1 MVKGCEKRVVR
12 LQKPD
17 SRLFEEVFFVLR
29 DDPSALRLARGDI
42 VAEASRLLSEV
53 ALPRSRRHPGRR
65 LPLTAFLLGAALS
78 AAVILPFAL

>member
-53 ALPRSRRHPGRR
+53 ALPRPRRHHGRR